1 MLRALTATAGVLAAA
16 LATAAPATSTTVAAE
31 SLQGTW
37 KGTLTQKDMPK
48 FTVTATIRTFNPESS
63 DNPVFYGSPLHC
75 RGRWRFLDRTG
86 SVYRFRET
94 ITSGHSSS
102 CKGTGTVKLAWKG
115 GDRARYRFSGGG
127 VTSSGTL
134 TRTR

>member
-16 LATAAPATSTTVAAE
+16 LATASPATSTSVAAE
-31 SLQGTW
+31 SLMGTW
-37 KGTLTQKDMPK
+37 KGTLTQQDMPN
-48 FTVTATIRTFNPESS
+48 FTVTATIRTLDRSS
-63 DNPVFYGSPLHC
+63 TKNPVFYGAPLHC
-75 RGRWRFLDRTG
+75 KGHWRFLDREG

-102 CKGTGTVKLAWKG
+102 CKGTGTVKLTWKG

-127 VTSSGTL
+127 VTSGGTL
-134 TRTR
+134 KRTG